1 MPPTT
6 PAPAAPPPI
15 VVPEDEMLEPGEH
28 IVTVVRKHFIGI
40 IGLYLGA
47 IVGVTAILSL
57 VFVLAPSIANDL
69 TGPQFNWFVAIAVF
83 GAAVLLLI
91 LFVATYVYR
100 QSRIMLTDKSVVE
113 VNQKSLFIRK
123 VSRLSMANVEDVT
136 AEQRGIL
143 ATIFNYGTLT
153 IQTAGTME
161 NFIFTY
167 CPRPNDFAHRVL
179 EARQAYALSLE
190 ENQERR

>member
-47 IVGVTAILSL
+47 IVGVTAI
-57 VFVLAPSIANDL
+57 
-69 TGPQFNWFVAIAVF
+69 
-83 GAAVLLLI
+83 
-91 LFVATYVYR
+91 
-100 QSRIMLTDKSVVE
+100 
-113 VNQKSLFIRK
+113 LFIRK